1 VTDVLKV
8 IATND
13 TATSHAAMVA
23 IVTRREHIN
32 HVALVDLAYNATLLK
47 LRAEREVLV
56 TARNVTPQT
65 RLVMAQTAT
74 KKTPP
79 NHCAQGG
86 VVTKTTLRARA
97 VKDASATNMT

>member
-13 TATSHAAMVA
+13 TATNHAAMVA

-32 HVALVDLAYNATLLK
+32 HVAVVDLAYNATLLK
-47 LRAEREVLV
+47 LRAGREVLV
-56 TARNVTPQT
+56 TAPNVTPQT

-79 NHCAQGG
+79 IHCAQGE